1 MAKTDN
7 DNSGE
12 DNRKEVDANLR
23 RSSRRSKQ
31 RDTDQPKPVKSL
43 EHRRVEPSDSHKL
56 LALLEQHK
64 MLLRV
69 YTQNIDG
76 LETTAGVSSRK
87 MVYAHGSLKWAKCCK
102 CQRKV
107 DSDDIMPFI
116 EQGRVPRC
124 QASKSTSWSPS
135 HAKAAA
141 INVKKRTRTSILA
154 RSPSSISTGSASSSA
169 SACVQATHDSTS
181 LYNGPRRKRQRTQS
195 SARDEKEPQQLHR
208 SSSATSTR

>member
-1 MAKTDN
+1 MPVSIT
-7 DNSGE
+7 
-12 DNRKEVDANLR
+12 
-23 RSSRRSKQ
+23 SRRSMQ
-31 RDTDQPKPVKSL
+31 RGNGPPKTVKSL
-43 EHRRVEPSDSHKL
+43 EHRRVQPSDSHKL
-56 LALLEQHK
+56 LALLERHK

-107 DSDDIMPFI
+107 DSNDIIPSI

-124 QASKSTSWSPS
+124 QATKSISWSPS

-141 INVKKRTRTSILA
+141 INEKKLTRNGDLA
-154 RSPSSISTGSASSSA
+154 RSSSSIS
-169 SACVQATHDSTS
+169 CVQATHSDFTS
-181 LYNGPRRKRQRTQS
+181 MYNSPRRKRQRTQS
-195 SARDEKEPQQLHR
+195 LAREEMEPQQLHP
-208 SSSATSTR
+208 SSAATSTTT